1 MLIKIIPEKCNGC
14 QLCIPSCPYGALG
27 MEGDKAILFESCVHC
42 GICIDSCPV
51 SAIVEVSES
60 GSILEK
66 AAGYSNN
73 ILVIGETADNKIT
86 KLSREILGK
95 AREFS
100 DIVGAAVWSIIFAG
114 DENSAQEA
122 INLGADKVWLL
133 EGKIA
138 NLHKTSSLVRL
149 ISGIID
155 HNWPNIVFA
164 GETVFGCDVMP
175 RIAQRFNTGLISGC
189 ISLEIDPAD
198 KILSC
203 ARFFYGGRI
212 MGITSCPQQRPQIV
226 IVKEGIFREGS
237 QYKERHGVVER
248 IKI

>member
-1 MLIKIIPEKCNGC
+1 MPIKIITEKCNGC
-14 QLCIPSCPYGALG
+14 QLCIPSCPYGAIG

-51 SAIVEVSES
+51 SAIVDISES
-60 GSILEK
+60 GSFLEK
-66 AAGYSNN
+66 AARYSNN
-73 ILVIGETADNKIT
+73 ILVIGEAANNKIA
-86 KLSREILGK
+86 KLSREILNK
-95 AREFS
+95 AREFADIISANVLLIIS
-100 DIVGAAVWSIIFAG
+100 DN
-114 DENSAQEA
+114 DEAIAKEA
-122 INLGADKVWLL
+122 INLGADEVLLL
-133 EGKIA
+133 EGINTISYKKASIIKA
-138 NLHKTSSLVRL
+138 V
-149 ISGIID
+149 SGIIEQKR
-155 HNWPNIVFA
+155 PEIVFA
-164 GETVFGCDVMP
+164 GETILGCDVMP